1 MSEIQ
6 FIQVTPNDLVNR
18 ISESVKTQI
27 QELSNYLK
35 ALTPTKNEKEFLTR
49 KEVAELFKVSLVTIH
64 EWCNSGVLKHYKVG
78 NRTYFKYSE
87 LLETLYNSNRS

>member
-1 MSEIQ
+1 MENLK
-6 FIQVTPNDLVNR
+6 FIQVTPNELVIL

-35 ALTPTKNEKEFLTR
+35 ALPPTKNEKEFLTR

-64 EWCNSGVLKHYKVG
+64 EWCNSGILKHYKVG
-78 NRTYFKYSE
+78 NRTYFKYTE